1 MVSPGVPNMA
11 MVNVNNFLNVKDSR
25 WLQLEVCRE
34 FQRNKCTRPDT
45 ECKFAH
51 PPPNVEV
58 QNGRV
63 TACYDSIKGRCNREK
78 PPCKYFHPPQHLKD
92 QLLINGR
99 NHLALKNAIMTQI
112 QGLSPGTPVV
122 PGTIPVMQQQYYP
135 SAPTAHSRQE
145 QRSSGTQAQYT
156 LYNTAI
162 SAENVPLMLS
172 QHNSPYLAGIPTMGN
187 FNPYI
192 ASSPVMTM
200 GMTDVASPIT
210 GVVPQQVV
218 TAQKV
223 PRTDRLEVC
232 REFQRGACKRPEQEC
247 RFAHPPDHVSTTD
260 EGTVTVCM
268 DAIKSRCSREPC
280 RYFHPPPHL
289 QAQLRAS
296 QGRAAQQP
304 VPGAAVA
311 AAAAA
316 VPLAPPPPLPAAAAA
331 AAAAAELGKKR
342 GRDPSDELL
351 MAFPG
356 MGVPYKRPAGD
367 KSGVPVYQPTGN
379 AAYQQALMQQLGGQS
394 FVPVSCEYG
403 GSVTLAGVGGQAD
416 TQDTTAANNH
426 AAASSAQPTP
436 SSSSSSTSTTTTIN
450 SQTTGKAIFSSP
462 PSGTTTTSTTSSTSS
477 SSSVAGET
485 AGASPAPLPPQQ
497 PVNVFSYTGYALS
510 KGLRPQF
517 KPPTSAPTIMGPTAL
532 ATHGMVPP
540 GLTAGHLPGL
550 SYGGVA
556 AAPLASMGVTPYVST
571 AQQLVVPGMTHSVA
585 GMGLPAMSHGL
596 GGMAAGMAPALGG
609 VATASLG
616 GLGGGMP
623 LMSPSLMVPQYPASS
638 ILPQYTALSSNT
650 NYSLAQ
656 GGEQPYKKLKTS

>member
-1 MVSPGVPNMA
+1 MVSAGVPNMA

-122 PGTIPVMQQQYYP
+122 PGTIPIIQQPYYP
-135 SAPTAHSRQE
+135 CYHQSPHGRPQE
-145 QRSSGTQAQYT
+145 QRPSAHYS
-156 LYNTAI
+156 LNNTSI
-162 SAENVPLMLS
+162 PPENLPIMFP
-172 QHNSPYLAGIPTMGN
+172 QHNSAPYLAGIPTMGN

-200 GMTDVASPIT
+200 GVTDGAVASPIT

-218 TAQKV
+218 PAQKV
-223 PRTDRLEVC
+223 PRTDRLE
-232 REFQRGACKRPEQEC
+232 
-247 RFAHPPDHVSTTD
+247 
-260 EGTVTVCM
+260 
-268 DAIKSRCSREPC
+268 
-280 RYFHPPPHL
+280 
-289 QAQLRAS
+289 
-296 QGRAAQQP
+296 
-304 VPGAAVA
+304 PGSAVA

-367 KSGVPVYQPTGN
+367 KSGVPVYQPTGS

-403 GSVTLAGVGGQAD
+403 GSVPLAGMGGQAD
-416 TQDTTAANNH
+416 SQDTTAANNH
-426 AAASSAQPTP
+426 AAASSAQPT
-436 SSSSSSTSTTTTIN
+436 SSSTSTSTITTTN
-450 SQTTGKAIFSSP
+450 SPTSGKAITAANSS
-462 PSGTTTTSTTSSTSS
+462 SSTSS
-477 SSSVAGET
+477 SSSTGGGELVP
-485 AGASPAPLPPQQ
+485 ASPVPVGPQQ
-497 PVNVFSYTGYALS
+497 PVNVFSYTGYSLS

-517 KPPTSAPTIMGPTAL
+517 KPPSTPAPTILSPMPLSTIGIS
-532 ATHGMVPP
+532 HP
-540 GLTAGHLPGL
+540 GLPTGPVPGFNF
-550 SYGGVA
+550 SIG
-556 AAPLASMGVTPYVST
+556 APMPNINVSPYVSSGHH
-571 AQQLVVPGMTHSVA
+571 LMTPVMTSSMA
-585 GMGLPAMSHGL
+585 GMGLPGMVHGL
-596 GGMAAGMAPALGG
+596 GGLTAGMAPAMGG
-609 VATASLG
+609 MTGLS
-616 GLGGGMP
+616 GLGGSMP
-623 LMSPSLMVPQYPASS
+623 LVTPSVVMPQNPAPSLYP
-638 ILPQYTALSSNT
+638 PQYTALSSNT
-650 NYSLAQ
+650 HHSLAQ
-656 GGEQPYKKLKTS
+656 GGEQPNKRLKTS

>member
-1 MVSPGVPNMA
+1 
-11 MVNVNNFLNVKDSR
+11 
-25 WLQLEVCRE
+25 
-34 FQRNKCTRPDT
+34 
-45 ECKFAH
+45 
-51 PPPNVEV
+51 
-58 QNGRV
+58 
-63 TACYDSIKGRCNREK
+63 
-78 PPCKYFHPPQHLKD
+78 
-92 QLLINGR
+92 
-99 NHLALKNAIMTQI
+99 
-112 QGLSPGTPVV
+112 
-122 PGTIPVMQQQYYP
+122 MQQQYYP

-172 QHNSPYLAGIPTMGN
+172 ATGESRAGPADPPHLIADHRVVPAQQHNSPYLAGIPTMSS

-223 PRTDRLEVC
+223 PRTDRLE
-232 REFQRGACKRPEQEC
+232 
-247 RFAHPPDHVSTTD
+247 
-260 EGTVTVCM
+260 
-268 DAIKSRCSREPC
+268 
-280 RYFHPPPHL
+280 
-289 QAQLRAS
+289 
-296 QGRAAQQP
+296 
-304 VPGAAVA
+304 PGAAVA

-585 GMGLPAMSHGL
+585 GMGLPTVGHGL

-616 GLGGGMP
+616 GLGGGVP

>member
-172 QHNSPYLAGIPTMGN
+172 ATGEGRAGPADPPHLIADHRVVPAQQHNSPYLAGIPTMGN

-223 PRTDRLEVC
+223 PRTDRLE
-232 REFQRGACKRPEQEC
+232 
-247 RFAHPPDHVSTTD
+247 
-260 EGTVTVCM
+260 
-268 DAIKSRCSREPC
+268 
-280 RYFHPPPHL
+280 
-289 QAQLRAS
+289 
-296 QGRAAQQP
+296 
-304 VPGAAVA
+304 
-311 AAAAA
+311 
-316 VPLAPPPPLPAAAAA
+316 
-331 AAAAAELGKKR
+331 
-342 GRDPSDELL
+342 
-351 MAFPG
+351 AFPG

>member
-1 MVSPGVPNMA
+1 
-11 MVNVNNFLNVKDSR
+11 
-25 WLQLEVCRE
+25 
-34 FQRNKCTRPDT
+34 
-45 ECKFAH
+45 
-51 PPPNVEV
+51 
-58 QNGRV
+58 
-63 TACYDSIKGRCNREK
+63 
-78 PPCKYFHPPQHLKD
+78 
-92 QLLINGR
+92 
-99 NHLALKNAIMTQI
+99 MTQI

-122 PGTIPVMQQQYYP
+122 PGTIPVEQMQQQYYP

-304 VPGAAVA
+304 V
-311 AAAAA
+311 
-316 VPLAPPPPLPAAAAA
+316 
-331 AAAAAELGKKR
+331 
-342 GRDPSDELL
+342 
-351 MAFPG
+351 AFPG

-550 SYGGVA
+550 GYGGVA

-585 GMGLPAMSHGL
+585 GMGLPAVGHGL

-616 GLGGGMP
+616 GLGGGVP

>member
-1 MVSPGVPNMA
+1 MVSGVPNMA

-112 QGLSPGTPVV
+112 QGLSPGTAVV
-122 PGTIPVMQQQYYP
+122 QGTIPV
-135 SAPTAHSRQE
+135 
-145 QRSSGTQAQYT
+145 
-156 LYNTAI
+156 
-162 SAENVPLMLS
+162 
-172 QHNSPYLAGIPTMGN
+172 HNSPYLTPGIPMN
-187 FNPYI
+187 SFNPYI
-192 ASSPVMTM
+192 APSPVMTM
-200 GMTDVASPIT
+200 GVTDAAVASPIT
-210 GVVPQQVV
+210 GVVSPQVL

-268 DAIKSRCSREPC
+268 DAIKSRCSRDPC

-304 VPGAAVA
+304 VAIPGI
-311 AAAAA
+311 
-316 VPLAPPPPLPAAAAA
+316 
-331 AAAAAELGKKR
+331 
-342 GRDPSDELL
+342 
-351 MAFPG
+351 
-356 MGVPYKRPAGD
+356 VPYKRPAGD

-379 AAYQQALMQQLGGQS
+379 AAYQQALMQQLGTQS

-403 GSVTLAGVGGQAD
+403 GSVPLAGVGGQAD
-416 TQDTTAANNH
+416 SQDTTAANNH
-426 AAASSAQPTP
+426 AAASSAQPVTT
-436 SSSSSSTSTTTTIN
+436 SSSSSTTTTTN
-450 SQTTGKAIFSSP
+450 SPTTVKAIC
-462 PSGTTTTSTTSSTSS
+462 STPVTASS
-477 SSSVAGET
+477 SSSLSLSGTGGDT
-485 AGASPAPLPPQQ
+485 ASVSPVPLPSQ
-497 PVNVFSYTGYALS
+497 PAVNVFSYTGYALS

-517 KPPTSAPTIMGPTAL
+517 KPQATTAPAVIGPTAL
-532 ATHGMVPP
+532 STSGFAHPILPPGHLSNINYGVGAPLHSIGVSPYVTSNQHLMPHGMTGTI
-540 GLTAGHLPGL
+540 GLPHGISGMTAGMTPTVG
-550 SYGGVA
+550 SVA
-556 AAPLASMGVTPYVST
+556 A
-571 AQQLVVPGMTHSVA
+571 
-585 GMGLPAMSHGL
+585 
-596 GGMAAGMAPALGG
+596 
-609 VATASLG
+609 ASLG
-616 GLGGGMP
+616 GIGSGVP
-623 LMSPSLMVPQYPASS
+623 VVSPSLLVPQIPSS
-638 ILPQYTALSSNT
+638 LYLPQYTALSSNT
-650 NYSLAQ
+650 QYSLAQ

>member
-122 PGTIPVMQQQYYP
+122 PGTIP
-135 SAPTAHSRQE
+135 
-145 QRSSGTQAQYT
+145 
-156 LYNTAI
+156 I
-162 SAENVPLMLS
+162 
-172 QHNSPYLAGIPTMGN
+172 QHNSSPYLAGIPTMSN

-192 ASSPVMTM
+192 PSSPVMAM
-200 GMTDVASPIT
+200 GVTDGAVASPIT
-210 GVVPQQVV
+210 GVVPQQAVV
-218 TAQKV
+218 PAQKV

-232 REFQRGACKRPEQEC
+232 REFQRGACKRPEVEC
-247 RFAHPPDHVSTTD
+247 RFAHPPDHVCTSD

-268 DAIKSRCSREPC
+268 DAVKSRCTRDPC

-289 QAQLRAS
+289 QAQLRAG
-296 QGRAAQQP
+296 QGRIAQHQP

-331 AAAAAELGKKR
+331 AAAELGKKR
-342 GRDPSDELL
+342 GRDPGDELL

-367 KSGVPVYQPTGN
+367 KSGLPVYQPGGS

-403 GSVTLAGVGGQAD
+403 GGVALPGPGGQAEGHD
-416 TQDTTAANNH
+416 TTTSTTTSTAANNHH
-426 AAASSAQPTP
+426 AAASSAQPPTTSSPTP
-436 SSSSSSTSTTTTIN
+436 TTTTTSSPPSSSKVLHSSLIPSNSSSSSS
-450 SQTTGKAIFSSP
+450 
-462 PSGTTTTSTTSSTSS
+462 S
-477 SSSVAGET
+477 SSSVGGGEMVPVT
-485 AGASPAPLPPQQ
+485 PSALGPQQ
-497 PVNVFSYTGYALS
+497 PVNVFYTGYALS
-510 KGLRPQF
+510 KGMRPQLRHQAT
-517 KPPTSAPTIMGPTAL
+517 PGSAMMAPMHHPMSTMGFA
-532 ATHGMVPP
+532 PP
-540 GLTAGHLPGL
+540 GLPPGTMPSFTYSMGAPISTL
-550 SYGGVA
+550 SMPPYVSSSQQLMS
-556 AAPLASMGVTPYVST
+556 PVMTSSLASMG
-571 AQQLVVPGMTHSVA
+571 M
-585 GMGLPAMSHGL
+585 GL
-596 GGMAAGMAPALGG
+596 GGAMHP
-609 VATASLG
+609 SLG
-616 GLGGGMP
+616 GLTAAGVSPAVGGMTGLGGLGAGMP
-623 LMSPSLMVPQYPASS
+623 LMMPQNPMSSLYPS
-638 ILPQYTALSSNT
+638 QYTALSSNT
-650 NYSLAQ
+650 PFAQ
-656 GGEQPYKKLKTS
+656 GGEQPSKRLKTS

>member
-122 PGTIPVMQQQYYP
+122 PGTIPLIQP
-135 SAPTAHSRQE
+135 SHLAPTSPLRPPTLGL
-145 QRSSGTQAQYT
+145 SSHEACCVIMG
-156 LYNTAI
+156 
-162 SAENVPLMLS
+162 
-172 QHNSPYLAGIPTMGN
+172 QHNSAPYLPGIPTMSN

-200 GMTDVASPIT
+200 GVTDGAVASPIT
-210 GVVPQQVV
+210 GVVPQQAVV
-218 TAQKV
+218 PAQKV

-232 REFQRGACKRPEQEC
+232 REFQRGACKRPEVEC
-247 RFAHPPDHVSTTD
+247 RFAHPPDHVCTSD

-268 DAIKSRCSREPC
+268 DAVKSRCSREPC

-296 QGRAAQQP
+296 QGRVAHHQA

-331 AAAAAELGKKR
+331 AAAELGKKR
-342 GRDPSDELL
+342 GRDPGDELL

-356 MGVPYKRPAGD
+356 MGVPYKRPAGE
-367 KSGVPVYQPTGN
+367 KSGMPVYQPTGS
-379 AAYQQALMQQLGGQS
+379 AAYQQALMQQLSGQS

-403 GSVTLAGVGGQAD
+403 GGVALPGPGGQVEGHD
-416 TQDTTAANNH
+416 TTTSTTTSTAANNHH
-426 AAASSAQPTP
+426 AAASSAQPPTTSSPTP
-436 SSSSSSTSTTTTIN
+436 TTTTTSSPPSSSKALHSSSSSS
-450 SQTTGKAIFSSP
+450 
-462 PSGTTTTSTTSSTSS
+462 SS
-477 SSSVAGET
+477 SSSVGGGELVP
-485 AGASPAPLPPQQ
+485 ASPVALGSQQ
-497 PVNVFSYTGYALS
+497 PVNVFYTGYALS
-510 KGLRPQF
+510 KGLRPQMRAPASHHGSAIMAPMHHPMTAMGF
-517 KPPTSAPTIMGPTAL
+517 APPALPSSTLSSFSPSMGAPITTLSMPPFMSSSQQLMSPAMTTNPLAAASMGMGLGGAMHPSL
-532 ATHGMVPP
+532 G
-540 GLTAGHLPGL
+540 GLTAGISP
-550 SYGGVA
+550 
-556 AAPLASMGVTPYVST
+556 SMG
-571 AQQLVVPGMTHSVA
+571 GMT
-585 GMGLPAMSHGL
+585 GMTGL
-596 GGMAAGMAPALGG
+596 GTLG
-609 VATASLG
+609 A
-616 GLGGGMP
+616 GMP
-623 LMSPSLMVPQYPASS
+623 LMMPQTHMSSLYPS
-638 ILPQYTALSSNT
+638 QYTSLPSNT
-650 NYSLAQ
+650 AFAQ
-656 GGEQPYKKLKTS
+656 GGEQPSKRLKTS

>member
-223 PRTDRLEVC
+223 PRTDRLE
-232 REFQRGACKRPEQEC
+232 
-247 RFAHPPDHVSTTD
+247 
-260 EGTVTVCM
+260 
-268 DAIKSRCSREPC
+268 
-280 RYFHPPPHL
+280 
-289 QAQLRAS
+289 
-296 QGRAAQQP
+296 
-304 VPGAAVA
+304 
-311 AAAAA
+311 
-316 VPLAPPPPLPAAAAA
+316 
-331 AAAAAELGKKR
+331 
-342 GRDPSDELL
+342 
-351 MAFPG
+351 AFPG

>member
-1 MVSPGVPNMA
+1 MPNMA

-172 QHNSPYLAGIPTMGN
+172 ATGEGRAGPADPPHLIADHRVVPAQQHNSPYLAGIPTMGN

-223 PRTDRLEVC
+223 PRTDRLE
-232 REFQRGACKRPEQEC
+232 
-247 RFAHPPDHVSTTD
+247 
-260 EGTVTVCM
+260 
-268 DAIKSRCSREPC
+268 
-280 RYFHPPPHL
+280 
-289 QAQLRAS
+289 
-296 QGRAAQQP
+296 
-304 VPGAAVA
+304 
-311 AAAAA
+311 
-316 VPLAPPPPLPAAAAA
+316 
-331 AAAAAELGKKR
+331 
-342 GRDPSDELL
+342 
-351 MAFPG
+351 AFPG

>member
-172 QHNSPYLAGIPTMGN
+172 ATGEGRAGPADPPHLIADHRVVPAQQHNSPYLAGIPTMGN

-223 PRTDRLEVC
+223 PRTDRLE
-232 REFQRGACKRPEQEC
+232 
-247 RFAHPPDHVSTTD
+247 
-260 EGTVTVCM
+260 
-268 DAIKSRCSREPC
+268 
-280 RYFHPPPHL
+280 
-289 QAQLRAS
+289 
-296 QGRAAQQP
+296 
-304 VPGAAVA
+304 PGAAVA

>member
-172 QHNSPYLAGIPTMGN
+172 HNSPYLAGIPTMGN

-223 PRTDRLEVC
+223 PRTDRLE
-232 REFQRGACKRPEQEC
+232 
-247 RFAHPPDHVSTTD
+247 
-260 EGTVTVCM
+260 
-268 DAIKSRCSREPC
+268 
-280 RYFHPPPHL
+280 
-289 QAQLRAS
+289 
-296 QGRAAQQP
+296 
-304 VPGAAVA
+304 
-311 AAAAA
+311 
-316 VPLAPPPPLPAAAAA
+316 
-331 AAAAAELGKKR
+331 
-342 GRDPSDELL
+342 
-351 MAFPG
+351 AFPG

>member
-1 MVSPGVPNMA
+1 
-11 MVNVNNFLNVKDSR
+11 
-25 WLQLEVCRE
+25 
-34 FQRNKCTRPDT
+34 
-45 ECKFAH
+45 
-51 PPPNVEV
+51 
-58 QNGRV
+58 
-63 TACYDSIKGRCNREK
+63 
-78 PPCKYFHPPQHLKD
+78 
-92 QLLINGR
+92 
-99 NHLALKNAIMTQI
+99 
-112 QGLSPGTPVV
+112 
-122 PGTIPVMQQQYYP
+122 MQQQYYP

-556 AAPLASMGVTPYVST
+556 AAPLASMGVSPYVST
-571 AQQLVVPGMTHSVA
+571 AQQLMVPGMTHTMA
-585 GMGLPAMSHGL
+585 GMGLPTMGHGL

-623 LMSPSLMVPQYPASS
+623 LMSPSLMMPQYPASS

>member
-122 PGTIPVMQQQYYP
+122 PGTIPV
-135 SAPTAHSRQE
+135 
-145 QRSSGTQAQYT
+145 
-156 LYNTAI
+156 
-162 SAENVPLMLS
+162 
-172 QHNSPYLAGIPTMGN
+172 HNSPYLAGIPTMGN

-223 PRTDRLEVC
+223 PRTDRLE
-232 REFQRGACKRPEQEC
+232 
-247 RFAHPPDHVSTTD
+247 
-260 EGTVTVCM
+260 
-268 DAIKSRCSREPC
+268 
-280 RYFHPPPHL
+280 
-289 QAQLRAS
+289 
-296 QGRAAQQP
+296 
-304 VPGAAVA
+304 
-311 AAAAA
+311 
-316 VPLAPPPPLPAAAAA
+316 
-331 AAAAAELGKKR
+331 
-342 GRDPSDELL
+342 
-351 MAFPG
+351 AFPG

>member
-1 MVSPGVPNMA
+1 MPNMA

-172 QHNSPYLAGIPTMGN
+172 ATGEGRAGPADPPHLIADHRVVPAQHNSPYLAGIPTMGN

-223 PRTDRLEVC
+223 PRTDRLE
-232 REFQRGACKRPEQEC
+232 
-247 RFAHPPDHVSTTD
+247 
-260 EGTVTVCM
+260 
-268 DAIKSRCSREPC
+268 
-280 RYFHPPPHL
+280 
-289 QAQLRAS
+289 
-296 QGRAAQQP
+296 
-304 VPGAAVA
+304 
-311 AAAAA
+311 
-316 VPLAPPPPLPAAAAA
+316 
-331 AAAAAELGKKR
+331 
-342 GRDPSDELL
+342 
-351 MAFPG
+351 AFPG

>member
-1 MVSPGVPNMA
+1 MVSAGVPNMA

-122 PGTIPVMQQQYYP
+122 PGTIPIIQQPYYP
-135 SAPTAHSRQE
+135 CYHQSPHGRPQE
-145 QRSSGTQAQYT
+145 QRPSAHYS
-156 LYNTAI
+156 LNNTSI
-162 SAENVPLMLS
+162 PPENLPIMFP
-172 QHNSPYLAGIPTMGN
+172 QHNSAPYLAGIPTMGN

-200 GMTDVASPIT
+200 GVTDGAVASPIT

-218 TAQKV
+218 PAQKV

-232 REFQRGACKRPEQEC
+232 REFQRGACKRAEQEC

-268 DAIKSRCSREPC
+268 DAIKSRCSRDPC

-304 VPGAAVA
+304 LPGSAVA

-367 KSGVPVYQPTGN
+367 KSGVPVYQPTGS

-394 FVPVSCEYG
+394 FVPVSSAILPNNATSVVYTDENGQLLDTLQVCRDFKYG
-403 GSVTLAGVGGQAD
+403 QCVRPACKFVHLLEDHVEVTDMKVSVCRDAVKGKCGRGLCKYYHLPVVLPPAPLDPHSAR
-416 TQDTTAANNH
+416 TQ
-426 AAASSAQPTP
+426 SAPRHHNLHNP
-436 SSSSSSTSTTTTIN
+436 PIN
-450 SQTTGKAIFSSP
+450 SLILDNAHYMDNTTPAP
-462 PSGTTTTSTTSSTSS
+462 PPNNNNDPATPGTTSTIQVIANLTSS
-477 SSSVAGET
+477 
-485 AGASPAPLPPQQ
+485 
-497 PVNVFSYTGYALS
+497 NN
-510 KGLRPQF
+510 
-517 KPPTSAPTIMGPTAL
+517 
-532 ATHGMVPP
+532 
-540 GLTAGHLPGL
+540 
-550 SYGGVA
+550 
-556 AAPLASMGVTPYVST
+556 
-571 AQQLVVPGMTHSVA
+571 
-585 GMGLPAMSHGL
+585 
-596 GGMAAGMAPALGG
+596 
-609 VATASLG
+609 
-616 GLGGGMP
+616 
-623 LMSPSLMVPQYPASS
+623 
-638 ILPQYTALSSNT
+638 ILCN
-650 NYSLAQ
+650 
-656 GGEQPYKKLKTS
+656 